1 MKIPL
6 STPKINQL
14 SKEVIILLQDH
25 IASLG
30 FIPVIH
36 FELEGCYQN
45 QTFKKPP
52 DFSLINNSLEQ
63 LDIDGTIIPEYWQNQ
78 WEYVS
83 LFNGQIPLK
92 EADNLTFAINN
103 LPNLFAQQGIEQTLI
118 KPVVWAG
125 DNGKLALGCENV
137 FSGENRAVHIP
148 NAIQMNVSVKNT
160 KGENV
165 IVEANFGEYLQQCF
179 IESSLGCSLL
189 YLPEEEAFERFS
201 LKTKY
206 GLSAELCSPN
216 DISGGHQGSIA
227 LYKEHGKHNQV
238 MGEKA
243 ILYDHNNEIMLSESH
258 WHDTARIEH
267 RLGASS
273 VHYNAYLNVIFALLN
288 IIDALEVFEN
298 EQCKVKLKPV
308 QSPFKLPESLFCQ
321 RKAIG
326 AIELFKQE
334 QWFSSS
340 INRIEKLLINKKKG
354 TLQKYN
360 KMGDKLKLMVLSS
373 YQPQAIITE

>member
-1 MKIPL
+1 MKISLTTL
-6 STPKINQL
+6 SINQL

-30 FIPVIH
+30 FKPVIH
-36 FELEGCYQN
+36 FELEGCYQS
-45 QTFKKPP
+45 QTLTNPP
-52 DFSLINNSLEQ
+52 DFSRINKSLGQ
-63 LDIDGTIIPEYWQNQ
+63 LDIDGTVIPEYWQNQ

-83 LFNGQIPLK
+83 LFNGQLPLK
-92 EADNLTFAINN
+92 EAENLSFAIHH
-103 LPNLFAQQGIEQTLI
+103 LPKLFAQQGFEQTLI

-125 DNGKLALGCENV
+125 DKGKLALGCENV
-137 FSGENRAVHIP
+137 FSGDIRDVHIP

-160 KGENV
+160 DGSNIIIE
-165 IVEANFGEYLQQCF
+165 ESFGEYLQQCF
-179 IESSLGCSLL
+179 IETSLGCSLL

-288 IIDALEVFEN
+288 IIDAIEVFAN
-298 EQCKVKLKPV
+298 EQCKEKLKPK
-308 QSPFKLPESLFCQ
+308 PKALKLPESLFCQ
-321 RKAIG
+321 KETIG
-326 AIELFKQE
+326 AIELFKQDY
-334 QWFSSS
+334 WFSSR
-340 INRIEKLLINKKKG
+340 INRIEKLLVNNTNG
-354 TLQKYN
+354 TLKKYN
-360 KMGDKLKLMVLSS
+360 KMGDNLKRMVLSS